1 MAHGPDVSR
10 EGVQR
15 DILPIVEGT
24 VVMTKYGPVRTDYI
38 LFIAAGAFHVSKISD
53 LIPELQGRFPIRV
66 ELQSLS
72 EDDFRQILVQ
82 PENAIIKQH
91 IALMATEGVEL
102 VFTDDAIEEIARIAC
117 IMNQNSENIGAR
129 RLHTVMEKLIEELSF
144 YADELH
150 GQTIT
155 INRAFVKQKLNDVI
169 KETDLHKYIL

>member
-1 MAHGPDVSR
+1 M
-10 EGVQR
+10 
-15 DILPIVEGT
+15 
-24 VVMTKYGPVRTDYI
+24 
-38 LFIAAGAFHVSKISD
+38 
-53 LIPELQGRFPIRV
+53 

-144 YADELH
+144 MLMSCMD
-150 GQTIT
+150 
-155 INRAFVKQKLNDVI
+155 RP
-169 KETDLHKYIL
+169 

>member
-1 MAHGPDVSR
+1 M
-10 EGVQR
+10 
-15 DILPIVEGT
+15 
-24 VVMTKYGPVRTDYI
+24 
-38 LFIAAGAFHVSKISD
+38 
-53 LIPELQGRFPIRV
+53 

-117 IMNQNSENIGAR
+117 IMNQNSENIAR